1 MHPRCGMPGFDLHD
15 QPLAVLAGAD
25 DAANKRGSVTPPRC
39 EMDQQLSVPIGVG
52 IPCRVTQH
60 AWMSV

>member
-25 DAANKRGSVTPPRC
+25 DAANKRGNVTPP
-39 EMDQQLSVPIGVG
+39 DVKWINNLA
-52 IPCRVTQH
+52 CRSASGSH
-60 AWMSV
+60 AE